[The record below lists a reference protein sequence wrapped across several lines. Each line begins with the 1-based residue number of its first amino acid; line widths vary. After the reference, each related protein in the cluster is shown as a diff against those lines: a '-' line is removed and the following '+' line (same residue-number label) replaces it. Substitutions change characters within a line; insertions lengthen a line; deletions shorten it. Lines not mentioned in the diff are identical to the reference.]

1 MRHPLLCLVL
11 LLGPSVAADGAVR
24 RVTVG
29 MAVSVAVRVAV
40 RVTVDLC
47 LCNKVQIHISR
58 LSHFLQYS
66 GSLTGRGGSEPG
78 GAGVLHLGHVAVVEE
93 LAEEHKVAGVHQ

>member
-29 MAVSVAVRVAV
+29 MAVSVTVRVAV

-47 LCNKVQIHISR
+47 LCNKFQIQISR
-58 LSHFLQYS
+58 LSHFLQY
-66 GSLTGRGGSEPG
+66 
-78 GAGVLHLGHVAVVEE
+78 
-93 LAEEHKVAGVHQ
+93 LAEVGNSATFQHQSRFLDTFQ